1 MAARGGL
8 GPKRARVSDTEA
20 ITEAT
25 DVLRGKDME
34 RKNHMRAVKGDQAWT
49 SEEVMGRMS
58 VTYRLLRHLR

>member
-1 MAARGGL
+1 MAARRGL
-8 GPKRARVSDTEA
+8 GPKRARVSDIEA

-34 RKNHMRAVKGDQAWT
+34 RKNHMGAAKGDQAWT

-58 VTYRLLRHLR
+58 VTYRLPLHLR